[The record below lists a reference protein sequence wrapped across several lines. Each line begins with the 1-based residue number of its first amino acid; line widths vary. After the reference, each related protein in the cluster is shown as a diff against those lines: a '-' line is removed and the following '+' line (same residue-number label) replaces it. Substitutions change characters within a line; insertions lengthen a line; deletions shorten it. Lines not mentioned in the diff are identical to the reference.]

1 MQTNMSLTV
10 IVNDKNSG
18 GYGFNEA
25 YFATI
30 DAWAQAH
37 CSSYQ
42 GYHVQDVQDVDL
54 QLDLAQYRFG
64 NEQDLVLFRLK
75 WL

>member
-1 MQTNMSLTV
+1 MDLTV
-10 IVNDKNSG
+10 IVNDENSG
-18 GYGFNEA
+18 GYEFNEA

-30 DAWAQAH
+30 DAWARAH
-37 CSSYQ
+37 CASYQ
-42 GYHVQDVQDVDL
+42 GYHVQDVQDVSLLWD
-54 QLDLAQYRFG
+54 DLAQYRFG